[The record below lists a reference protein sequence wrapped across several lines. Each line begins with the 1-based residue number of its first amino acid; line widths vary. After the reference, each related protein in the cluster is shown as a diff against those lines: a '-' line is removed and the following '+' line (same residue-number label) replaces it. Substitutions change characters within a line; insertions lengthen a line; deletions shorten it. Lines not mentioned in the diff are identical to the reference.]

1 MSTRRPELSRR
12 GFLTGSLLVAAGT
25 VLPTT
30 ACSTD
35 PLGGAAG
42 AGART
47 TLNVWYHAYGETGTQ
62 QAVLRYATAF
72 TKAHPDIA
80 VKVTWVPGDY
90 SGKINAT
97 LLTDAA
103 PDVFEIG
110 DFSESLARRGQIAA
124 LDDVYGSAKSDFNKN
139 AVEAVTVDGKLY
151 GVKMI
156 DDVMMLYYRK
166 SVLAKAGITPPRT
179 FDELVAA
186 AKALTTKDHKGLF
199 VGNDGLGD
207 SGVLAVFSNGGD
219 LVAPD
224 GTVAFGTPQALEAL
238 KGLKRLHDD
247 ESLLLGFTTDWW
259 DPAALTQGVVPMQWS
274 GLWAMPAIEDALGDD
289 FGVLPWPAFK
299 TGAAPVVR
307 VGGWTCVVNAKGGNV
322 AAAKKFV
329 QWLWVRQSDLQKDFA
344 ESYGFHVPP
353 RTSVAASA
361 EKLATGTAKEAVVL
375 AGTYGKHY
383 PGTWDS
389 AVSNTFNAAAVK
401 IAEGQGD
408 PQALLADAV
417 KKAQSEI
424 DKQLGR

>member
-1 MSTRRPELSRR
+1 MSARRPELSRR
-12 GFLTGSLLVAAGT
+12 GFLTGSVLVAAGT
-25 VLPTT
+25 VLTT

-35 PLGGAAG
+35 PTGGSSS
-42 AGART
+42 GART
-47 TLNVWYHAYGETGTQ
+47 TLNVWYHAYGEAGTQ

-90 SGKINAT
+90 TGKLNAT

-124 LDDVYGSAKSDFNKN
+124 LDDLYGAARSDFNTN
-139 AVEAVTVDGKLY
+139 ALDSVTVDGKLH

-166 SVLAKAGITPPRT
+166 SALAKAGIAPPT
-179 FDELVAA
+179 TYDALVAA
-186 AKALTTKDHKGLF
+186 AKALSTGRNKGLF
-199 VGNDGLGD
+199 LGNDGLGD
-207 SGVLAVFSNGGD
+207 SAGLAVWSNGGD
-219 LVAPD
+219 LVTPE
-224 GTVAFGTPQALEAL
+224 GEVAFGSARALEAL
-238 KGLKRLHDD
+238 TGLRRLHDD
-247 ESLLLGFTTDWW
+247 KSLLLGFTTDWW

-274 GLWAMPAIEDALGDD
+274 GLWAMPAVSAALGDD

-299 TGAAPVVR
+299 AGGTATVR
-307 VGGWTCVVNAKGGNV
+307 VGGWTSCVNAKGRNV
-322 AAAKKFV
+322 AAAKAFV

-353 RTSVAASA
+353 RTSVAAHA
-361 EKLATGTAKEAVVL
+361 QKLATGPAKETVGL
-375 AGTYGKHY
+375 AATYGKHY
-383 PGTWDS
+383 PGTWDT
-389 AVSNTFNAAAVK
+389 AVSSTFNAAAAK
-401 IAEGQGD
+401 IAGGQGD
-408 PQALLADAV
+408 PAALLADAV